1 MQLLKIHKIGD
12 SLGVTLS
19 PEILQKLQVGEGDY
33 LLATATTDGIEIM
46 ASDSEFELGMEAYH
60 KVAGKYK
67 VALRELATS
76 SF

>member
-12 SLGVTLS
+12 SLGVILA

-33 LLATATTDGIEIM
+33 LSATATTDGIEIM

-60 KVAGKYK
+60 KVAGKYNI
-67 VALRELATS
+67 ALQELAK
-76 SF
+76 